1 MSRIAGKHFTR
12 EKIFPLSPLDD
23 LLNPAMPGQI
33 NGQTGMQKPSAG
45 YGADGESDDDNLAE
59 LVARFEEAEDAT
71 EDARKAAE
79 RDRDYYDG
87 KQYTSAELKVLRDR
101 GQPDIVINRIKP
113 KIDFLAGYEASNRT
127 DPRAFPRTPQDQEA
141 SEAATDALRYQK
153 DASDLDQ
160 KFSLAW
166 SYLLCEGVGGIEL
179 TLEPDPA
186 GGDPEIV
193 PIEWDWDRLF
203 WDPHSRK
210 HDFSDARYMGG
221 VMWMD
226 ADEAI
231 ARWREA
237 AEAIELTLND
247 ASASRTFD
255 DRPNRWVAALNRG
268 STRKRVRIVQM
279 YYKEGDEWRHCTFTK
294 GGKLEEVTVP
304 FTDDKGRSWC
314 PLLLQSAYVDRENN
328 RYGLIRIMI
337 GVQDEIN
344 KRRSKALHRLTM
356 RQVHTEHGAVDDVDA
371 TKKELAK
378 PDGFVVTNPGFTFEL
393 LDKGNDIAA
402 ELNLLQEAKNEIE
415 LMGPNAALLGKQE
428 GAASGKAILANQ
440 QSGQTEI
447 AMLLDRH
454 RHLKKRTYQRI
465 WDLIRQYKKA
475 EWWVRVTDDEKNVK
489 FVGLNR
495 PVTMLEELQGRIM
508 ASGVPEEEARAQ
520 LANIQQ
526 QAQADP
532 MMAQQLQQV
541 VRTEHVAADMQMDI
555 TIEEVPDVASVQEEQ
570 FQQLTS
576 LAPAVVF
583 PPQVYIEASSLR
595 NKKRLLEIMNGKEQQ
610 DPVQAE
616 TQRIMGELTIKKASA
631 EVNKLIAE
639 TLKVTTEADVLDG
652 QIGMIVKPGV
662 TDAGGNQP
670 SQPDQVAQPGPSP
683 DAQSVPAAEAPT
695 GAPTDQPPPGFTG
708 A

>member
-1 MSRIAGKHFTR
+1 
-12 EKIFPLSPLDD
+12 
-23 LLNPAMPGQI
+23 MPGL
-33 NGQTGMQKPSAG
+33 
-45 YGADGESDDDNLAE
+45 GAPEEQEPQDEDNLAE
-59 LVARFEEAEDAT
+59 LVQRFEEAEEAT
-71 EDARKAAE
+71 QEARKLAE

-87 KQYTSAELKVLRDR
+87 KQYTAAELKVLQDR

-127 DPRAFPRTPQDQEA
+127 DPKAFPRTPQDQDA

-153 DASDLDQ
+153 DACDLDQ

-179 TLEPDPA
+179 TIEPGA
-186 GGDPEIV
+186 EGEDPEIV
-193 PIEWDWDRLF
+193 PVEWDWDRLF

-210 HDFSDARYMGG
+210 HDFTDARYLGG
-221 VMWMD
+221 VLWMD
-226 ADEAI
+226 ADEAKE
-231 ARWREA
+231 RWPEQA
-237 AEAIELTLND
+237 DAIEFTLND
-247 ASASRTFD
+247 VSISRTFD
-255 DRPNRWVAALNRG
+255 DRPNKWVSGSGRG
-268 STRKRVRIVQM
+268 SARKRVRIVQM
-279 YYKEGDEWRHCTFTK
+279 YYKDGHQWKHCTFTK
-294 GGKLEEVTVP
+294 GGKLEEVVVP
-304 FTDDKGRSWC
+304 FVDGKGQSWC

-337 GVQDEIN
+337 GIQDEIN

-428 GAASGKAILANQ
+428 NAASGKAILANQ

-447 AMLLDRH
+447 AMLMDRH
-454 RHLKKRTYQRI
+454 RHLKKRTYQRL

-475 EWWVRVTDDEKNVK
+475 PWWIRVTDDEKNVK

-495 PVTMLEELQGRIM
+495 PVTMMEELQTRLQQ
-508 ASGVPEEEARAQ
+508 SGAPEEQIAPQ
-520 LANIQQ
+520 IQQ
-526 QAQADP
+526 LQSQAQADP
-532 MMAQQLQQV
+532 MLAQQLQQV
-541 VRTEHVAADMQMDI
+541 VRTEHVASDMNMDI

-595 NKKRLLEIMNGKEQQ
+595 NKKRLLEIMNGKEQG

-616 TQRIMGELTIKKASA
+616 MNKIMGEIQLKKANA
-631 EVNKLIAE
+631 EVNKIIAE
-639 TLKVTTEADVLDG
+639 TLKLTVDADVADAE
-652 QIGMIVKPGV
+652 IGLITKPKVIDAGSDPVPPGV
-662 TDAGGNQP
+662 SPARPEGG
-670 SQPDQVAQPGPSP
+670 QPDQISQDQPAQAQPSEP
-683 DAQSVPAAEAPT
+683 QSVEQPSAGGIPGTPADHMGGP
-695 GAPTDQPPPGFTG
+695 
-708 A
+708 